1 MVMAVGLQAMLLSAS
16 KASARTLLRLAPL
29 PRGGEGGNT
38 SNSRP
43 RPFGEEGVRQ
53 PTDGVRGFPCHSIA
67 EWFVVFA
74 LLISV
79 TAPAKTARAQKPDY
93 LSDEEED
100 KVRDA
105 QEPSERIVVY
115 LTLAQSRLDRIEDFR
130 SKPMDPQYDNG
141 AYIDHLL
148 NEYISLT
155 GDLKNWIQDQYDRRG
170 DMRRGLQK
178 VLEMGPKQ
186 LDMLR
191 RIQESPDKYAA
202 DYAKS
207 LREAKEDFADALDGA
222 TKALGDQV
230 KMFGELKR
238 EEKAEAQSE
247 KVRTK
252 EEKKRSKEEEKLRK
266 KERKQNP
273 PSDDDRN

>member
-1 MVMAVGLQAMLLSAS
+1 MLLSAAEVS
-16 KASARTLLRLAPL
+16 DRTPSPLVPL
-29 PRGGEGGNT
+29 PQGGERRET
-38 SNSRP
+38 PNSCP
-43 RPFGEEGVRQ
+43 RPFGGEGVRQ
-53 PTDGVRGFPCHSIA
+53 PTDGVREFLRHRIMQR
-67 EWFVVFA
+67 FVVLA
-74 LLISV
+74 LLILV
-79 TAPAKTARAQKPDY
+79 TAPAKAARAQKPDY

-105 QEPSERIVVY
+105 QEPSERIMVY

-148 NEYISLT
+148 DEYISLT
-155 GDLKNWIQDQYDRRG
+155 EDLKNWIQDQYDRRG
-170 DMRRGLQK
+170 DMRKGLHK

-186 LDMLR
+186 LDELR

-207 LREAKEDFADALDGA
+207 LREAKEDFADTLDGA

-273 PSDDDRN
+273 PARDED